1 MIIKLKEIF
10 AIQVKL
16 MGELLAL
23 LEQETSELLD
33 INLDAMSEIN
43 AQKEIKTARINE
55 YTPPFREIVSEIA
68 TSYGLPANA
77 SLMDVVSQLGKRGYT
92 EIPRMY
98 QDLNSLAKQV
108 KLVTSLNQD
117 IAERSVSMI
126 KNALFILAQI
136 LDQSS
141 TYNASGSYYSWKID
155 AILVNHD
162 A

>member
-1 MIIKLKEIF
+1 LIIRLKEIF

-16 MGELLAL
+16 MGELLVL
-23 LEQETSELLD
+23 LERETSELLD

-43 AQKEIKTARINE
+43 VQKENKTARINE
-55 YTPPFREIVSEIA
+55 YTPPFRQIVSEIA
-68 TSYGLPANA
+68 TSYGLPTNA

-92 EIPRMY
+92 EIPRLY

-117 IAERSVSMI
+117 IAERSVAMI
-126 KNALFILAQI
+126 KNTLFILAQV

-141 TYNASGSYYSWKID
+141 TYSASGSYYSWKID